1 MPLIDAYLQARA
13 TLYAPVTYDAFAGD
27 STEELMVRHD
37 PSPALTKRYLDG
49 SWWGTFNFSFYA
61 KSADMAKA
69 RAQLEAI
76 AGVLNIETFADLFGL
91 SEGRLTLVTRPVLVD
106 QDKSGVTIQTSSYRL
121 VFFKEVASWVHL

>member
-1 MPLIDAYLQARA
+1 MPQIDAYLQARA
-13 TLYAPVTYDAFAGD
+13 TLYAPVTYDTFAGD
-27 STEELMVRHD
+27 TTEELMVRHD

-61 KSADMAKA
+61 KSHDMAKA

-76 AGVLNIETFADLFGL
+76 SGVLNLETFTGLFGL
-91 SEGRLTLVTRPVLVD
+91 SEGRMTLVTRPVLVD

-121 VFFKEVASWVHL
+121 VFFKEVAS